1 MAENKH
7 IKPEKGVACIT
18 GCAYAVQIS
27 KACFFK
33 VKIHTPHSS
42 AVELCSEQQLKHKT
56 VFSK

>member
-27 KACFFK
+27 KACFL
-33 VKIHTPHSS
+33 KIHTPHSS
-42 AVELCSEQQLKHKT
+42 AVETKAKQ
-56 VFSK
+56 